1 MSNITSAREK
11 IMNTVYTLARQ
22 IGNGEDNIF
31 LDPKVLERH
40 TDQIIFEL
48 IKDAYIEKSR
58 KDTKS
63 LYKHVDGA
71 SCDVEL
77 KQYSR
82 SLQYSK
88 YYRNELADEFD
99 ELFNYVS
106 EELENVDMSSP
117 RNRPAGYKISKYDFE
132 MLKAI
137 RELKLL
143 KYLTDRRVTSV
154 KKVSNLKLDDEHEFY
169 RKYFQHIYSTILYDS
184 DYIMY
189 SILLFTTELKY
200 NIETV
205 YRLSTKLSEYNTYK
219 SNNKFDE
226 YVFEKFSIFTK
237 SLHYAGSDLEYIKEN
252 SLILMKLEDIET
264 LRPENINKICQNYF
278 DNLQF
283 AFFAKQLVLTTQE
296 VKDIIQNASDSE
308 KRNFIENHY
317 NIWTLLN
324 EQLTWGNKKEKYIRD
339 IYDSLLKNIQPPK
352 IK

>member
-40 TDQIIFEL
+40 TDQIVFEL
-48 IKDAYIEKSR
+48 IKDTYIEESR
-58 KDTKS
+58 EDTKS

-71 SCDVEL
+71 GCDVEL

-88 YYRNELADEFD
+88 YYRNELANEFD
-99 ELFNYVS
+99 ELFDYVP

-117 RNRPAGYKISKYDFE
+117 QDRPAGYKISKYDFE

-154 KKVSNLKLDDEHEFY
+154 KKVSNLKLDDEYEFY
-169 RKYFQHIYSTILYDS
+169 RKYFWHIYSTILYDS

-200 NIETV
+200 NIETA
-205 YRLSTKLSEYNTYK
+205 YRLSTKLSEYNSCK
-219 SNNKFDE
+219 SNNQFDE
-226 YVFEKFSIFTK
+226 DVFEHISIFVK
-237 SLHYAGSDLEYIKEN
+237 PVHYADYDLEFIKEN

-264 LRPENINKICQNYF
+264 LRPDNINKVCQNYY

-283 AFFAKQLVLTTQE
+283 AFFAKQLVLTEQE
-296 VKDIIQNASDSE
+296 TKNIIRNASDSE
-308 KRNFIENHY
+308 KRKFIENHY
-317 NIWTLLN
+317 NIWNVLD
-324 EQLTWGNKKEKYIRD
+324 EQLAWGNKKEKYIRD

>member
-11 IMNTVYTLARQ
+11 IMNTVYALACK
-22 IGNGEDNIF
+22 IETGEDNIF

-40 TDQIIFEL
+40 TDQIVFEL
-48 IKDAYIEKSR
+48 IKDTYVEEAR
-58 KDTKS
+58 KDSKS
-63 LYKHVDGA
+63 LYKHVYGA
-71 SCDVEL
+71 GCDVEL

-82 SLQYSK
+82 SLQSSK
-88 YYRNELADEFD
+88 YYRNELANEFD
-99 ELFNYVS
+99 ELFDYVP

-117 RNRPAGYKISKYDFE
+117 QDRPAGYKISKYDFE

-154 KKVSNLKLDDEHEFY
+154 KKVSNFKLDDEYEFY
-169 RKYFQHIYSTILYDS
+169 REYFRHIYSKILYDS

-200 NIETV
+200 NIETA
-205 YRLSTKLSEYNTYK
+205 YRLSTKLSEYNSCK

-226 YVFEKFSIFTK
+226 DVFEHISIFAK
-237 SLHYAGSDLEYIKEN
+237 PVHYVDDDLEFIKEN
-252 SLILMKLEDIET
+252 SLILMKLDDIEM
-264 LRPENINKICQNYF
+264 LRPDNINKVCQNYF

-283 AFFAKQLVLTTQE
+283 AFYAKQLVLAEQE
-296 VKDIIQNASDSE
+296 TKNIIRNASDSE
-308 KRNFIENHY
+308 KRKFIENHY
-317 NIWTLLN
+317 NIWNLLD
-324 EQLTWGNKKEKYIRD
+324 EQLAWGNKKEKYIRD